1 MMQAVDEIER
11 RLHKAIMSSSHGF
24 WSLGGFIGGS
34 AGAWVIAHWGS
45 EVQSLVTAGVV
56 AAVVLVVVPVLLVYI
71 LLQKNIIKGMT
82 VGALKG

>member
-1 MMQAVDEIER
+1 M
-11 RLHKAIMSSSHGF
+11 
-24 WSLGGFIGGS
+24 
-34 AGAWVIAHWGS
+34 
-45 EVQSLVTAGVV
+45 V